1 MSSLPILDITAK
13 CLEELLAWHQVHHPQ
28 LSAQWQP
35 LYELRDRLHQS
46 AWHIVVLG
54 QVSRGKSAL
63 LNALYGEAI
72 FPVGAL
78 HGTTRWPRT
87 VRWHC
92 QDQIVDLTDTPGLDE
107 VAGSN
112 RESMTWSAVET
123 ADLVLFVTQDSL
135 TPVECQARDR
145 LNTLRIPHKLILT
158 KADLYPPMAE
168 GIAVSST
175 TGQGIPELRQLLQQW
190 LQQEAPQAR
199 ALRILHQ
206 ASQVEQNLGAALG
219 TQNTSAW
226 SWLTAQ
232 MVGSALLPG
241 GFFDVVLAIVS
252 TLAYIRKACQAYAVP
267 FPLPAFGSLSQ
278 FVLLWYAA
286 IYLSSWQGLTF
297 GSELWGVNT
306 TVVLQG
312 GVIFWGYQQ
321 IRRRLDP
328 YLQQGYQWG
337 HHGPQRLLQ
346 QLTQTRANVTAS
358 G

>member
-1 MSSLPILDITAK
+1 MSSLPSLDATAK
-13 CLEELLAWHQVHHPQ
+13 CLEELLAWHQVHHPH
-28 LSAQWQP
+28 LATHWQT
-35 LYELRDRLHQS
+35 LYGLRDRLHQK

-54 QVSRGKSAL
+54 QVGRGKSAL

-72 FPVGAL
+72 FPVGAI
-78 HGTTRWPRT
+78 HGTTQWPRT

-107 VAGSN
+107 VAGSE
-112 RESMTWSAVET
+112 RAAMTWAAVET
-123 ADLVLFVTQDSL
+123 ADLVLFVTQDSF

-145 LNTLRIPHKLILT
+145 LRTLRIPHKLILA

-190 LQQEAPQAR
+190 LQREAPQAR

-206 ASQVEQNLGAALG
+206 ASQVEQSLGAALG
-219 TQNTSAW
+219 PQDTSAW
-226 SWLTAQ
+226 SWLTTQ
-232 MVGSALLPG
+232 MVASLLLPG
-241 GFFDVVLAIVS
+241 GFFDVVLAMIS
-252 TLAYIRKACQAYAVP
+252 TLAYIRNACQAYGVP

-286 IYLSSWQGLTF
+286 IYLASWPGLTF
-297 GSELWGVNT
+297 GTELWGVNT
-306 TVVLQG
+306 NVVLQG
-312 GVIFWGYQQ
+312 GVILWGYQQ

-346 QLTQTRANVTAS
+346 QLTQTRAKVTAS

>member
-1 MSSLPILDITAK
+1 MSSLPILDVTAK
-13 CLEELLAWHQVHHPQ
+13 CLEELIAWHQTHHPQ
-28 LSAQWQP
+28 WSAQWQS
-35 LYELRDRLHQS
+35 LYELRDRLHHR

-63 LNALYGEAI
+63 LNALYGDAI
-72 FPVGAL
+72 FPVGAI
-78 HGTTRWPRT
+78 HGTTQWPRT

-92 QDQIVDLTDTPGLDE
+92 QNQVVDLTDTPGLDE

-112 RESMTWSAVET
+112 REDMAWRAVET
-123 ADLVLFVTQDSL
+123 ADLVLFVTQENL

-145 LNTLRIPHKLILT
+145 LNTLGIPYKLIFT
-158 KADLYPPMAE
+158 KADLYPPRAE

-175 TGQGIPELRQLLQQW
+175 TGQGIPELQQWLHQW

-206 ASQVEQNLGAALG
+206 ASQVEQSLGAALG
-219 TQNTSAW
+219 TQDTSAW
-226 SWLTAQ
+226 SWLAAQ
-232 MVGSALLPG
+232 MVASLLLPE
-241 GFFDVVLAIVS
+241 GFFDVVLAMIS

-267 FPLPAFGSLSQ
+267 FPLPAFASLSQ

-297 GSELWGVNT
+297 GSELWGINT
-306 TVVLQG
+306 TVFLQG

-321 IRRRLDP
+321 IRRRLHP

-337 HHGPQRLLQ
+337 HCGPQRLLQ